1 MNTICLQN
9 CQSNHLRHSK
19 KKELGKRINQRLTG
33 PVNRCSM
40 FESKTEIIS
49 QISQIEMSYTPKPQ
63 IYMNVLHSKLQSNN
77 DATIEVYMQNGLGS
91 ILQINCSGDMQ
102 QNHAR
107 APQIS
112 PFCRTYADDAKVW
125 SAGTPVTRQNQVA
138 LRNVKSSKSAHDKV
152 LATQLYDSVT
162 DTNDCITAPIILLCS
177 YGVHYITRL
186 AP

>member
-9 CQSNHLRHSK
+9 CHSK
-19 KKELGKRINQRLTG
+19 EKELGKRINQRLTG

-40 FESKTEIIS
+40 FDSKTDI
-49 QISQIEMSYTPKPQ
+49 ISQIEMSYTPKPQ
-63 IYMNVLHSKLQSNN
+63 IYMNVLHSQLQSNN
-77 DATIEVYMQNGLGS
+77 EATIEVYMQNRLGS

-112 PFCRTYADDAKVW
+112 PCGRTYADDAKVW

-138 LRNVKSSKSAHDKV
+138 LRNVKSSASAHDKV
-152 LATQLYDSVT
+152 LAMQLYDSVT
-162 DTNDCITAPIILLCS
+162 DTNDCITAPIVLLCS
-177 YGVHYITRL
+177 YRVHYITRL